1 MGNATVP
8 AEGSRG
14 PPSQIKLRTTIT
26 QVTESAAVE
35 ASLTLPGFALQ
46 FFTEVWITQ
55 ARKTIAWERGVF
67 QLLGTWGKL
76 ELTSDSSVICERFGT
91 RVPRRVF

>member
-14 PPSQIKLRTTIT
+14 PPSQIKIRTTIT

-35 ASLTLPGFALQ
+35 ASLTLFKIYKEHGNKIGPAL
-46 FFTEVWITQ
+46 
-55 ARKTIAWERGVF
+55 
-67 QLLGTWGKL
+67 
-76 ELTSDSSVICERFGT
+76 
-91 RVPRRVF
+91 

>member
-14 PPSQIKLRTTIT
+14 PPSQIKIRTTIT

-35 ASLTLPGFALQ
+35 ASLTLPGFTFQ
-46 FFTEVWITQ
+46 FFTEVWVTQ
-55 ARKTIAWERGVF
+55 AGKTIARERGVF
-67 QLLGTWGKL
+67 QLLGTRGKPG
-76 ELTSDSSVICERFGT
+76 LTSDSSVICERFGT